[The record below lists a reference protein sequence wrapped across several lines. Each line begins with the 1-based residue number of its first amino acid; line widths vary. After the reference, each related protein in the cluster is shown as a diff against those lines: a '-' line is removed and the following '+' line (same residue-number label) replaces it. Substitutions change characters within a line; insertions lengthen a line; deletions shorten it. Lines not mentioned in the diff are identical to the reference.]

1 MTTAVKSKLQ
11 LPFFKLVWLS
21 LYLLPFQSI
30 TYNGKGFDSYMIEL
44 ILMSTLNNSVY
55 MLKDFYFKI
64 GKGNVERHTCFL
76 KFIVY
81 IYSLGQFSGHISK
94 FSIKF

>member
-1 MTTAVKSKLQ
+1 
-11 LPFFKLVWLS
+11 
-21 LYLLPFQSI
+21 
-30 TYNGKGFDSYMIEL
+30 MIEL
-44 ILMSTLNNSVY
+44 ILMSTLNHSVY

-81 IYSLGQFSGHISK
+81 TLYVNFLDIFQNFRIFNLILKNSGKTIASDYSN
-94 FSIKF
+94 

>member
-1 MTTAVKSKLQ
+1 
-11 LPFFKLVWLS
+11 
-21 LYLLPFQSI
+21 
-30 TYNGKGFDSYMIEL
+30 MIEL
-44 ILMSTLNNSVY
+44 ILMSTLNHSVY

-81 IYSLGQFSGHISK
+81 FLDIFQNFRIFNQILKNSCKTIASDYSN
-94 FSIKF
+94 

>member
-1 MTTAVKSKLQ
+1 
-11 LPFFKLVWLS
+11 
-21 LYLLPFQSI
+21 
-30 TYNGKGFDSYMIEL
+30 MIEL
-44 ILMSTLNNSVY
+44 ILMSTLNHSVY

-81 IYSLGQFSGHISK
+81 IQFSGHISK
-94 FSIKF
+94 FSNFQSNLKNSGKTIASDYSN